1 MLRSHTRRHKI
12 GVRLLVTTT
21 VFVALLS
28 ASTLAQPNRFVG
40 TWELIARTT
49 PQGVV
54 DQDPHELLVFTDA
67 GIYVRIELPK
77 GRPRVNK
84 PDAELT
90 LEELRARYKGV
101 IAFHGTYRVTGDRL
115 TAEVVAHT
123 DPNREGIMAVRKIT
137 VEDDTLTL
145 SSATNPA
152 FPAVSRYRRIRDA
165 GRSAVASEPG

>member
-1 MLRSHTRRHKI
+1 LHTRRHKI
-12 GVRLLVTTT
+12 SVRLLATTP
-21 VFVALLS
+21 VCVALLPAS
-28 ASTLAQPNRFVG
+28 ALAQPNRVVC

-54 DQDPHELLVFTDA
+54 DQDPHELLVFT
-67 GIYVRIELPK
+67 
-77 GRPRVNK
+77 
-84 PDAELT
+84 
-90 LEELRARYKGV
+90 ELRARYKGV

-165 GRSAVASEPG
+165 GPCGGGK

>member
-1 MLRSHTRRHKI
+1 MLRSHTQWHKI
-12 GVRLLVTTT
+12 SVLLATTM
-21 VFVALLS
+21 VFVALVS
-28 ASTLAQPNRFVG
+28 ASTLAQPNRVVG

-90 LEELRARYKGV
+90 LEELRARYNGV

-137 VEDDTLTL
+137 VEGDTLTL
-145 SSATNPA
+145 SATNRNVPA
-152 FPAVSRYRRIRDA
+152 FNRYRRIRNAIAPGA
-165 GRSAVASEPG
+165 GN